1 MKLAPAAARNVHMG
15 AKSPRLGFL
24 IHGSDCYFA
33 SDKSNYIHRYNTL
46 KVSQGEWMLNLKGN
60 VQMFNI
66 QSRVYPFKPDN
77 AWDDEW
83 KNIPLSTGLKRRLE
97 YE

>member
-33 SDKSNYIHRYNTL
+33 SDKSNYIHRYNTR
-46 KVSQGEWMLNLKGN
+46 KVSQGEGMLNLKGN

-66 QSRVYPFKPDN
+66 QSRVYSSRIMVGK
-77 AWDDEW
+77 
-83 KNIPLSTGLKRRLE
+83 KSGKIYHCQLV
-97 YE
+97 